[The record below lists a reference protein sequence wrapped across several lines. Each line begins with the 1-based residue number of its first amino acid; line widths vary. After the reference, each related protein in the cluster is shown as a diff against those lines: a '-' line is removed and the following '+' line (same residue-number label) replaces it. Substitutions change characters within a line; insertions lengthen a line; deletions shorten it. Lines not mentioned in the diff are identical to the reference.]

1 MAKTKESPLDT
12 AFTAWKQKPTTD
24 NMAAA
29 LTAADPIINSAI
41 TSYAGGNQSLRAQAK
56 KLTAHGF
63 QTYDPNYGTKLNSHL
78 MNQLQPLRRVNQQRS
93 NVVHMP
99 ERVQSDLY
107 RLRQA
112 QQSFFDRFGREPA
125 DSELSEHL
133 GVPNSRLQHLRKF
146 MRQETTELSTM
157 SKPDGGVEPFQ
168 PGSQSAN
175 PEDIWMEY
183 VHHDASPIDQKILEW
198 KTGFNGVPTLS
209 TQEIARKLR
218 ISPSAVSQR
227 ATRMAKQLQEMQQE
241 GV

>member
-1 MAKTKESPLDT
+1 MAL
-12 AFTAWKQKPTTD
+12 
-24 NMAAA
+24 A
-29 LTAADPIINSAI
+29 LTAANPVINSAI
-41 TSYAGGNQSLRAQAK
+41 TSYAGGNQSMRAQAK
-56 KLTAHGF
+56 KLAARGF
-63 QTYDPNYGTKLNSHL
+63 QTYDPNYGTKLHSHL

-133 GVPNSRLQHLRKF
+133 GVPNSRIQHLRKF
-146 MRQETTELSTM
+146 MRQETAESNTTSRA
-157 SKPDGGVEPFQ
+157 DGEAEPFQ
-168 PGSQSAN
+168 PGAQSVN

-183 VHHDASPIDQKILEW
+183 VHHDASPLDQKILEW
-198 KTGFNGVPTLS
+198 KTGFNGAKILS
-209 TQEIARKLR
+209 TQEIARRLR
-218 ISPSAVSQR
+218 VSPSAVSQR
-227 ATRMAKQLQEMQQE
+227 ATRMAKRLQEMQQE